1 MSHSEKIKT
10 IIEEAV
16 AEVFQVAL
24 PNLRAQI
31 VSRTVEELQSL
42 EPAPGS
48 LPTDLLNAAAASIQ
62 DSASQAE
69 ILRHLLEGTARFCS
83 RAALFVVKGGS
94 ANGWQATGFENNDAV
109 KAMNLN
115 ASAGLVARAIQGRAP
130 ATGNISEFDSEFAAS
145 VGVPA
150 DGNCVV
156 LPLVVKEKA
165 AAVIYAD
172 AGKVPD
178 ATVDASALSVLCR
191 IAALWLELTALR
203 KAGAT
208 MPAEEAPA
216 HAQAAA
222 HLQEAAVAQVAVPRE
237 GDEIHKKAQR
247 FARLLVD
254 EIRLYNQSKVAEGRQ
269 HRDLY
274 DRLKDDIE
282 KSRVTY
288 EKRFGES
295 TAGPANYFNQEL
307 IRILADN
314 DIALMGGGFPR

>member
-16 AEVFQVAL
+16 AEVFEVAL

-31 VSRTVEELQSL
+31 VSRAVEELQSL

-48 LPTDLLNAAAASIQ
+48 LPTDLLNAAAA
-62 DSASQAE
+62 
-69 ILRHLLEGTARFCS
+69 
-83 RAALFVVKGGS
+83 
-94 ANGWQATGFENNDAV
+94 
-109 KAMNLN
+109 
-115 ASAGLVARAIQGRAP
+115 
-130 ATGNISEFDSEFAAS
+130 
-145 VGVPA
+145 
-150 DGNCVV
+150 
-156 LPLVVKEKA
+156 
-165 AAVIYAD
+165 VIHAD

-178 ATVDASALSVLCR
+178 ATVNASALSVLCR

-247 FARLLVD
+247 
-254 EIRLYNQSKVAEGRQ
+254 
-269 HRDLY
+269 
-274 DRLKDDIE
+274 
-282 KSRVTY
+282 
-288 EKRFGES
+288 
-295 TAGPANYFNQEL
+295 
-307 IRILADN
+307 
-314 DIALMGGGFPR
+314 